1 MKSLII
7 ILFSLLF
14 VTALPAQPKQG
25 DIIASRVDALLKKMT
40 LDEKIGQMT
49 QPDYWAISSSANDV
63 IKYSIGSV
71 IWGGNTE
78 LVDITPK
85 GWKKT
90 CDSLQALTQKTRL
103 RIPLLFGIDAVHGH
117 NNVNG
122 AVIFPH
128 NIALGATRN
137 PLLVEKIGM
146 VTAREIKGTGIQWD
160 FAPCVAVV
168 RNERW
173 GRTYESF
180 GEDPSLVAEM
190 GTAFLKGM
198 QGDTL
203 SGDGSALACVKH
215 FIGDGG
221 TTNGKDQGN
230 TDCDEQTLRRI
241 HLPGYIEAM
250 KAGAK
255 SIMVSFSSWNGNR
268 MHGHKYLL
276 TNLLKG
282 ELKFDGF
289 VVSDWGGI
297 NQLPGDLKDDIEQ
310 SINAGLDMVMIP
322 NRSES
327 SYGILDFIN
336 TTKELVKENKISK
349 ARIDDAVRRILKVKF
364 EMGLFE
370 NRFTDNSLTAEVGSS
385 AHREVA
391 REAVRQSLVLLKNN
405 NAVLPLPKN
414 VKSILVSG
422 SKADDIGMQCGGWTI
437 NWQGRRGNVIAG
449 GTTILQAIKNTV
461 EKTTTV
467 KYSAD
472 GSNADSG
479 DVAIVVVG
487 EEPYAELFGDR
498 EDLKL
503 SDEDIALVEK
513 IQAKKIPI
521 VVILL
526 SGRPMIINS
535 TLEKSDAFIAAWLP
549 GTEGQ
554 GIADVLFGDYAPTGK
569 LPHSWPRNMN
579 QIPINVGD
587 KNYDPLFPFGFGLTY
602 KIEKASK

>member
-1 MKSLII
+1 MKSISAA
-7 ILFSLLF
+7 ILMVAF
-14 VTALPAQPKQG
+14 VSILNAQSKTG
-25 DIIASRVDALLKKMT
+25 SDVESRVNALLAKMT
-40 LDEKIGQMT
+40 LEEKIGQMT
-49 QPDYWAISSSANDV
+49 QPDYWAVSSTPNDI
-63 IKYSIGSV
+63 IKYSIGSI

-78 LVDITPK
+78 LPDITAK
-85 GWKKT
+85 GWKEV

-103 RIPLLFGIDAVHGH
+103 RIPIIFGIDAVHGH

-137 PLLVEKIGM
+137 PQLVEKVGM
-146 VTAREIKGTGIQWD
+146 VTANEIKGTGIQWD
-160 FAPCVAVV
+160 FAPCIAVA

-173 GRTYESF
+173 GRTYESY
-180 GEDPSLVAEM
+180 GEDPALVAEL
-190 GTAFLKGM
+190 GTAYVKGM
-198 QGDTL
+198 QGKKL
-203 SGDGSALACVKH
+203 SGNGSVLACIKH

-289 VVSDWGGI
+289 LSSDWGGI
-297 NQLPGDLKDDIEQ
+297 NQLPGDLKDNIEQ
-310 SINAGLDMVMIP
+310 SINAGLDMIMIP

-327 SYGILDFIN
+327 NYGIMEFVN

-349 ARIDDAVRRILKVKF
+349 ARIDDAVRRILRVKF

-370 NRFTDNSLTAEVGSS
+370 NRFTDKSLTAEVGSP

-391 REAVRQSLVLLKNN
+391 REAVRQSLVLLKND
-405 NAVLPLPKN
+405 NAVLPLQKN
-414 VKSILVSG
+414 AKSILVAG

-437 NWQGRRGNVIAG
+437 NWQGRRGSYVSG
-449 GTTILQAIKNTV
+449 GTTILQAIKNSVTN
-461 EKTTTV
+461 TTKI

-472 GSNADSG
+472 GSGSDSG
-479 DVAIVVVG
+479 DIAIVVIG

-498 EDLKL
+498 ENLKL
-503 SDEDIALVEK
+503 SNEDIDLVEK
-513 IQAKKIPI
+513 IKAKNIPVI
-521 VVILL
+521 VVLL

-535 TLEKSDAFIAAWLP
+535 TLEKSNAFIAAWLP
-549 GTEGQ
+549 GTEGE
-554 GIADVLFGDYAPTGK
+554 GIADVLFGDFTPTGK
-569 LPHSWPRNMN
+569 LPHSWPRMMS
-579 QIPINVGD
+579 QIPINIGD
-587 KNYDPLFPFGFGLTY
+587 KDYEPLFPYGFGLTY
-602 KIEKASK
+602 EIDKAMK